1 MRALT
6 KMQPLSRVDVNY
18 CRFLSLPT
26 SPNYIGVVIKKHL
39 SEKRLYA
46 AIVIAPILVNILM
59 ITANHIA
66 FGNGAM
72 PRHLLGVIGLGLS
85 FSYPSII
92 LFGLPIH
99 LTLRSFSR
107 DHYLWYGIAGF
118 VLGFIIPKLIFWT
131 DFPLIVF
138 LGWGALPGA
147 LIALLARG
155 IVGPTPSPEIS

>member
-1 MRALT
+1 M
-6 KMQPLSRVDVNY
+6 
-18 CRFLSLPT
+18 
-26 SPNYIGVVIKKHL
+26 KKHL

-46 AIVIAPILVNILM
+46 AIVIAPILVSILVT
-59 ITANHIA
+59 IANSIA
-66 FGNGAM
+66 FRNGAM
-72 PRHLLGVIGLGLS
+72 PLHLLDGIGLGLG

-99 LTLRSFSR
+99 LTFRSFNR
-107 DHYLWYGIAGF
+107 DRYFWYGMAGF

-131 DFPLIVF
+131 DPFPLIIF

-155 IVGPTPSPEIS
+155 IVGPAPGIVHEKCLSNSTIGS